1 MKNIIRIFTLVLL
14 VMAYTSTFSFLTLNV
29 FLAYIPIELS
39 FQISYFKNKY
49 VKILLACFFIL
60 FFPNVP
66 YLVTDVIHMD
76 MIAVFDYSTG
86 LSNENIRLW
95 LLIVG
100 MFASVFCYV
109 LVGFTE
115 LLKQTK
121 YVSETLKLSQLTTAG
136 GLSFFFLL
144 SSLGMYVGRFAPR
157 FHSIDFVKQP
167 IYVLKTVFLE
177 WSYSKIELVGLFF
190 VLHVIIVGTMLI
202 CLKLAKNA
210 AK

>member
-1 MKNIIRIFTLVLL
+1 
-14 VMAYTSTFSFLTLNV
+14 MASTSTFSFLTLNV

-39 FQISYFKNKY
+39 FQISFFKNKY
-49 VKILLACFFIL
+49 IKLILGSFFIL

-66 YLVTDVIHMD
+66 YLVTDIIHMD
-76 MIAVFDYSTG
+76 MIAVFDYGTG

-115 LLKQTK
+115 LLKQVR
-121 YVSETLKLSQLTTAG
+121 YVSDTLKLSKLASIG
-136 GLSFFFLL
+136 GLSFFLFL

-157 FHSIDFVKQP
+157 FHSIDFIKQP
-167 IYVLKTVFLE
+167 IFVLKTIFFE

-190 VLHVIIVGTMLI
+190 VLQVIIIGTMLI
-202 CLKLAKNA
+202 CVKLTKNA